1 MAHAATTSLMYLQ
14 PQPGETA
21 VVAQFDVIYAG
32 SDLAEGNRLV
42 GLHIDVDP
50 TNDTPNSI
58 KNKITTAVRET
69 ADLLTNSQG
78 TSGVTIGPNAIL
90 VGTDFSK
97 G

>member
-1 MAHAATTSLMYLQ
+1 M
-14 PQPGETA
+14 
-21 VVAQFDVIYAG
+21 FYAG

-42 GLHIDVDP
+42 GLSIDVDP
-50 TNDTPNSI
+50 TNDTPNTI
-58 KNKITTAVRET
+58 KNKITDAVR
-69 ADLLTNSQG
+69 AQAANLTNNQG